1 MSRTYNEDY
10 FDNLDVEEQVQDV
23 KDTMFNQSNKL
34 QELID
39 RLNNL
44 KNKVQEVDDD
54 NSRTWTNKKYH
65 KRY

>member
-54 NSRTWTNKKYH
+54 NSRT
-65 KRY
+65 

>member
-39 RLNNL
+39 RINNL
-44 KNKVQEVDDD
+44 KNKVQEV
-54 NSRTWTNKKYH
+54 N
-65 KRY
+65 